1 MSIMSSNRPSHIV
14 FSVDR
19 EESKMPPD
27 LERTKSDEITE
38 ALRRLA
44 SISSNY
50 HPEGRKPLQSSVFMR
65 VREGGSIHV
74 GHDDG
79 DDDLSSPTVS
89 CVSFTDDDFSLAS
102 TEELLLQARMRPPLD
117 LIGADCDISMSSINS
132 VALKRIS
139 DLKKKLE
146 IQENTKLELL
156 NQCMRL
162 ETELEKV
169 DSNFARAKILKAEN
183 AKLRDQSAKVE
194 LEFMNELNTMMH
206 KMKEQE
212 REFEEKLKERDKKIL
227 KLEEDIILLQIV
239 KNIDPPSVIA
249 IPNKRKS

>member
-1 MSIMSSNRPSHIV
+1 
-14 FSVDR
+14 
-19 EESKMPPD
+19 MPQD
-27 LERTKSDEITE
+27 LERSRSDEITE

-50 HPEGRKPLQSSVFMR
+50 LPEGRKPLQSSVFDR
-65 VREGGSIHV
+65 VREGESIRV
-74 GHDDG
+74 GLDVELDE
-79 DDDLSSPTVS
+79 LSSPTVS

-102 TEELLLQARMRPPLD
+102 TEELLLQAKMRPPLD
-117 LIGADCDISMSSINS
+117 SIHADCDISITSINTT
-132 VALKRIS
+132 ALKRIN

-183 AKLRDQSAKVE
+183 IQLREESAKVE
-194 LEFMNELNTMMH
+194 LEFMNEINTLMQRMQN
-206 KMKEQE
+206 QE
-212 REFEEKLKERDKKIL
+212 MEYEKKLKERDKKIE
-227 KLEEDIILLQIV
+227 KLEEDIQMLQIA
-239 KNIDPPSVIA
+239 KNIDPPSVITV
-249 IPNKRKS
+249 PSRRRR